1 MVEIVFGLIEQAVS
15 QTCTDNHAEE
25 AVEKQRVELLLIYL
39 AVYVLLA
46 HHEIRQCDAHY
57 PQ

>member
-15 QTCTDNHAEE
+15 QTCTDNYAEE
-25 AVEKQRVELLLIYL
+25 AIEKQRVELLLVYL

-46 HHEIRQCDAHY
+46 HHETRQ
-57 PQ
+57 